1 MLLHGLE
8 VELAEQR
15 GECLENVR
23 HGQIPSYAHS
33 VSDAER
39 NQVFALFFIVD
50 LVKPAVGTV
59 RFVVCAPDSWV
70 VVEDVVGD
78 TDACLDELVS
88 LLRLR
93 NTSA

>member
-8 VELAEQR
+8 IELTEQC

-39 NQVFALFFIVD
+39 NQVFALFFIVG
-50 LVKPAVGTV
+50 LVKPAVGVV

-78 TDACLDELVS
+78 TDTRLDGIIS
-88 LLRLR
+88 IFRLR
-93 NTSA
+93 GTSA